1 MASTSE
7 TLYESE
13 SHEDNARDRAVTF
26 LMVAAVGGSGAVFL
40 VFTLPSLVMT
50 GGRVFLCL
58 VRSYL
63 LFLKNGSTV
72 TYLNMVCCQPKLHS
86 CLVKGI
92 VEVPSR
98 EQIISEREVGEREN

>member
-1 MASTSE
+1 MA
-7 TLYESE
+7 
-13 SHEDNARDRAVTF
+13 F
-26 LMVAAVGGSGAVFL
+26 LMVAAVGGSGTIFL
-40 VFTLPSLVMT
+40 VFTLPSLLMT
-50 GGRVFLCL
+50 GGCIFLCL

-72 TYLNMVCCQPKLHS
+72 TYLNVVCCQLKLQN

-92 VEVPSR
+92 VEVASR